1 MDEKIEKTKEEQ
13 IKYSVEQIIKYRPD
27 VLKNRKQNRI
37 ANALIAGTAALGIL
51 YANVLIPNLDSNKFM
66 QVVDTIIH
74 AALYGTSL
82 AAISAKVAAV
92 KQKLNLAEKIGELTG
107 RKYANEVRE
116 ELGKRIDE
124 IKQQEKETGGMSR

>member
-1 MDEKIEKTKEEQ
+1 MDEKIEKTKDEQ

-51 YANVLIPNLDSNKFM
+51 YANVLIPNLDSSKFM

-82 AAISAKVAAV
+82 AAITAKIAAV
-92 KQKLNLAEKIGELTG
+92 KKKLNLAAIIGELTG
-107 RKYANEVRE
+107 KEYANEVRQ

-124 IKQQEKETGGMSR
+124 IRQQEKETGGMSR